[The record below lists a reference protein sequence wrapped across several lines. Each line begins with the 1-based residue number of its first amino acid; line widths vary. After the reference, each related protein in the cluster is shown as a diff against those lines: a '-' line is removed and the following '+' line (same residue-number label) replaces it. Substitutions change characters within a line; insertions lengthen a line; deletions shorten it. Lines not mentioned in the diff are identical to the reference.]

1 MWQHA
6 HQRRQRTLRHA
17 KIVVFANEQGARPSN
32 ARSILRHLPR
42 TRPPVT
48 RTLLHLAA
56 VSALLLALSPAFAAP
71 QSATGADTDAS
82 APVSADAAPTGEAPA
97 AGEEAV
103 ARQLRAKLTTDDDL
117 KEVTASV
124 DDGVAELDGSVLQ
137 PMHKLEATKIATETP
152 GVATVVN
159 NVEVDT
165 SLRSH
170 VHAAYRGTTR
180 KLATLVARAPLL
192 LVAIAIVLVFA
203 WAGRL
208 LSRNLRMLRLR
219 IDNPYMDGLIRRSVR
234 VIVTLL
240 GVLLAL
246 NLLDLSTMVG
256 AVLGSAG
263 VVGLALGFAF
273 KDIAENYIAGVLLS
287 VRKPFSPGEQIRVD
301 AYEGKVVALTSRATI
316 LMTMDGNQLQL
327 PNALVFKSVL
337 LNYSQNP
344 KRRFDFRTTM
354 DPSHSIRQAQ
364 TLALEAYSGI
374 DGVLDDP
381 APSWTVVQ
389 NAPGGI
395 ELQFFGWVDQRSS
408 DLGKVRGEAIRLV
421 KAAFARAGIQAPRSV
436 QHVVLSRETPA
447 QATPEARPEPTQGAS
462 VDTSVNRDIDDQLAE
477 AQRAD
482 AAATG
487 NMLDHDK
494 GKP

>member
-1 MWQHA
+1 M
-6 HQRRQRTLRHA
+6 RRESVPHERAPHP
-17 KIVVFANEQGARPSN
+17 PS
-32 ARSILRHLPR
+32 LPR
-42 TRPPVT
+42 TFPPVT
-48 RTLLHLAA
+48 RFLLQLVALPA
-56 VSALLLALSPAFAAP
+56 CLLLAASLPAFATP
-71 QSATGADTDAS
+71 QSVPDAGAPT
-82 APVSADAAPTGEAPA
+82 SADQADATDAPA
-97 AGEEAV
+97 AGEDTV
-103 ARQLRAKLTTDDDL
+103 ASRQLQAKLTTDDDL
-117 KEVTASV
+117 KDVTANV

-137 PMHKLEATKIATETP
+137 PVHKQEAAEIATQTP

-159 NVEVDT
+159 NVEVDD
-165 SLRSH
+165 SLGAH
-170 VHAAYRGTTR
+170 FHAAYRQMAA
-180 KLATLVARAPLL
+180 KLVAIAARGPLL
-192 LVAIAIVLVFA
+192 LVAILIVIVAA
-203 WAGRL
+203 WGGGV

-219 IDNPYMDGLIRRSVR
+219 TDNPYMDGLLRRTVR
-234 VIVTLL
+234 VVVILV

-246 NLLDLSTMVG
+246 NLLGLSSLVG

-287 VRKPFSPGEQIRVD
+287 VRKPFSPGEQIRID
-301 AYEGKVVALTSRATI
+301 SYEGKVVALTSRATI

-354 DPSHSIRQAQ
+354 DAAHSIRQAQ
-364 TLALEAYSGI
+364 TLALEAYSRI
-374 DGVLDDP
+374 EGVLDDP

-421 KAAFARAGIQAPRSV
+421 KAAFARAGIHAPRAV
-436 QHVVLSRETPA
+436 QHVVLSRETEP
-447 QATPEARPEPTQGAS
+447 QATPAPPLEPAHGAS

-482 AAATG
+482 AAVAG
-487 NMLDHDK
+487 NMLDHE
-494 GKP
+494 KPGQEKDTP

>member
-1 MWQHA
+1 
-6 HQRRQRTLRHA
+6 
-17 KIVVFANEQGARPSN
+17 
-32 ARSILRHLPR
+32 
-42 TRPPVT
+42 VT
-48 RTLLHLAA
+48 RFLLQLVALPA
-56 VSALLLALSPAFAAP
+56 CLLLAASLPA
-71 QSATGADTDAS
+71 SATQQSSAETGTQPSVPAS
-82 APVSADAAPTGEAPA
+82 TGQADAAFAPA
-97 AGEEAV
+97 ASEDAV
-103 ARQLRAKLTTDDDL
+103 ASRQLQAKLTTDDDL
-117 KEVTASV
+117 KGVKANV
-124 DDGVAELDGSVLQ
+124 DEGIAELDGSVLQ
-137 PMHKLEATKIATETP
+137 PVHKQEAGRIAAQTR

-159 NVEVDT
+159 NVEIDD
-165 SLRSH
+165 SLGAH
-170 VHAAYRGTTR
+170 FHAAYRQMAE
-180 KLATLVARAPLL
+180 KLVAIVAFAPLL
-192 LVAIAIVLVFA
+192 LVSILIVLVAA
-203 WAGRL
+203 WVGGV

-219 IDNPYMDGLIRRSVR
+219 IDNPYMDGLIRRTVR
-234 VIVTLL
+234 VVVTLV

-246 NLLDLSTMVG
+246 NLLGLSTMVG

-287 VRKPFSPGEQIRVD
+287 VRKPFSPGEQIRID
-301 AYEGKVVALTSRATI
+301 SYEGKVVALTSRATI

-354 DPSHSIRQAQ
+354 DAAHSIRQAQ
-364 TLALEAYSGI
+364 TLALDAYSGI

-389 NAPGGI
+389 NAPTGI

-421 KAAFARAGIQAPRSV
+421 KAAFARAGIQAPRTV
-436 QHVVLSRETPA
+436 QHVVLSREVEPR
-447 QATPEARPEPTQGAS
+447 ATPTPPPEPAHGAS

-477 AQRAD
+477 AKRAD
-482 AAATG
+482 AAAAG
-487 NMLDHDK
+487 NMLDHDEPRHDK
-494 GKP
+494 DTP

>member
-1 MWQHA
+1 M
-6 HQRRQRTLRHA
+6 
-17 KIVVFANEQGARPSN
+17 
-32 ARSILRHLPR
+32 
-42 TRPPVT
+42 TRL
-48 RTLLHLAA
+48 LLHLLAVAA
-56 VSALLLALSPAFAAP
+56 VLLALSPAAAAP
-71 QSATGADTDAS
+71 QSATEASPPASIPADGADAND
-82 APVSADAAPTGEAPA
+82 APVAGEDAAAS
-97 AGEEAV
+97 
-103 ARQLRAKLTTDDDL
+103 RRLQAKLTTDDDL

-137 PMHKLEATKIATETP
+137 PVHKQQAGRIANETP

-165 SLRSH
+165 TLGAH
-170 VHAAYRGTTR
+170 FHAAYRQMAAR
-180 KLATLVARAPLL
+180 LVAIAARGPLL
-192 LVAIAIVLVFA
+192 LVAILIVIVSV
-203 WAGRL
+203 WAGGM

-219 IDNPYMDGLIRRSVR
+219 TENPYMDGLLRRSVR
-234 VIVTLL
+234 VLVTLV

-246 NLLDLSTMVG
+246 NLLGLSSLVG

-287 VRKPFSPGEQIRVD
+287 VRKPFSPGEQIRID
-301 AYEGKVVALTSRATI
+301 SYEGKVVALTSRATI

-381 APSWTVVQ
+381 SPSWTVVQ

-421 KAAFARAGIQAPRSV
+421 KAAFARAGIQAPRAV
-436 QHVVLSRETPA
+436 QHVVLSREAPA
-447 QATPEARPEPTQGAS
+447 QAAPEARPEPTHGAS

-487 NMLDHDK
+487 NMLDPEKDK
-494 GKP
+494 P

>member
-1 MWQHA
+1 MTRFLLQSVA
-6 HQRRQRTLRHA
+6 
-17 KIVVFANEQGARPSN
+17 
-32 ARSILRHLPR
+32 LP
-42 TRPPVT
+42 
-48 RTLLHLAA
+48 AC
-56 VSALLLALSPAFAAP
+56 LLLAASSPAFAALQSTP
-71 QSATGADTDAS
+71 QAGSQTA
-82 APVSADAAPTGEAPA
+82 APADADAPA
-97 AGEEAV
+97 EPVAGDDA
-103 ARQLRAKLTTDDDL
+103 AASRQLQAKLTTDDDL

-137 PMHKLEATKIATETP
+137 AAHKQEAAKIATETP

-159 NVEVDT
+159 NVEVDD
-165 SLRSH
+165 SLRAH
-170 VHAAYRGTTR
+170 FQAAYQKMTN
-180 KLATLVARAPLL
+180 KLVEIAAHGPLL
-192 LVAIAIVLVFA
+192 LVAILIVLAAA
-203 WAGRL
+203 WAGGV

-219 IDNPYMDGLIRRSVR
+219 TDNPYMDGLIRRTVR
-234 VIVTLL
+234 IVVTII
-240 GVLLAL
+240 GVVLAL
-246 NLLDLSTMVG
+246 NLLGWSSLVG

-301 AYEGKVVALTSRATI
+301 SYEGKVVALTSRATI

-337 LNYSQNP
+337 LNFSQNP
-344 KRRFDFRTTM
+344 KRRFDFKLTM
-354 DPSHSIRQAQ
+354 DPTHSIRQAQ
-364 TLALEAYSGI
+364 TLALAAYSGI
-374 DGVLDDP
+374 EGVLDDP

-389 NAPGGI
+389 NAPTGV

-421 KAAFARAGIQAPRSV
+421 KAAFARAGIQSPRTV
-436 QHVVLSRETPA
+436 YHVMLSRESESQTATAPPVEPA
-447 QATPEARPEPTQGAS
+447 HGAS
-462 VDTSVNRDIDDQLAE
+462 VDTSVNRDIDDQLAD

-482 AAATG
+482 AAAAG

-494 GKP
+494 DSP

>member
-1 MWQHA
+1 
-6 HQRRQRTLRHA
+6 
-17 KIVVFANEQGARPSN
+17 
-32 ARSILRHLPR
+32 
-42 TRPPVT
+42 VT
-48 RTLLHLAA
+48 RFLLQFVALPAC
-56 VSALLLALSPAFAAP
+56 LLLATASPAFAAL
-71 QSATGADTDAS
+71 QSAPETGSQAS
-82 APVSADAAPTGEAPA
+82 ATVDADATAPPA
-97 AGEEAV
+97 AGDDA
-103 ARQLRAKLTTDDDL
+103 AASHQLQAKLDTDVDL
-117 KEVTASV
+117 KNVTASV

-137 PMHKLEATKIATETP
+137 PTHKQEAGEIATQTP

-159 NVEVDT
+159 NVEVDE
-165 SLRSH
+165 SLGAH
-170 VHAAYRGTTR
+170 FHAAYRQMTG
-180 KLATLVARAPLL
+180 KLVEIAARGPLL
-192 LVAIAIVLVFA
+192 LVAILIVLLAA
-203 WAGRL
+203 WAGGV

-219 IDNPYMDGLIRRSVR
+219 TENPYMDGLIRRSVR
-234 VIVTLL
+234 VVVTLV

-246 NLLDLSTMVG
+246 KLLDLSTMVG

-287 VRKPFSPGEQIRVD
+287 VRKPFSPGEQIRID
-301 AYEGKVVALTSRATI
+301 TYEGKVVALTSRATI

-344 KRRFDFRTTM
+344 KRRFDFKVTM
-354 DPSHSIRQAQ
+354 DASHSIRQAQ
-364 TLALEAYSGI
+364 TLALEAYSRI

-408 DLGKVRGEAIRLV
+408 DLGKVRGEAIRLA
-421 KAAFARAGIQAPRSV
+421 KAAFTRAGIQAPRTV
-436 QHVVLSRETPA
+436 YHVVLSRESESQAVAAAPA
-447 QATPEARPEPTQGAS
+447 EPTHGAS
-462 VDTSVNRDIDDQLAE
+462 VDTSVNRDIDDQLAD

-494 GKP
+494 DPP

>member
-1 MWQHA
+1 MT
-6 HQRRQRTLRHA
+6 RL
-17 KIVVFANEQGARPSN
+17 
-32 ARSILRHLPR
+32 LPY
-42 TRPPVT
+42 
-48 RTLLHLAA
+48 LIA
-56 VSALLLALSPAFAAP
+56 VPALLLALSPALAAP
-71 QSATGADTDAS
+71 QSATEADPPAS
-82 APVSADAAPTGEAPA
+82 VSADTADTRDAPA
-97 AGEEAV
+97 AGEDAV
-103 ARQLRAKLTTDDDL
+103 ASRQLQAKLTTDDDL
-117 KEVTASV
+117 RDVTASV

-137 PMHKLEATKIATETP
+137 PVHKQEAGKVATETP

-170 VHAAYRGTTR
+170 FHAAYRETTA
-180 KLATLVARAPLL
+180 KLATVVASAPLL
-192 LVAIAIVLVFA
+192 LAAILIVLAFA
-203 WAGRL
+203 WFGSL

-287 VRKPFSPGEQIRVD
+287 VRKPFSPGEQIRID
-301 AYEGKVVALTSRATI
+301 SYEGKVVALTSRATI

-354 DPSHSIRQAQ
+354 DPAHSIRQAQ
-364 TLALEAYSGI
+364 TLALEAYSHI
-374 DGVLDDP
+374 EGVLDDP

-447 QATPEARPEPTQGAS
+447 QATPATPPEPTHGAS
-462 VDTSVNRDIDDQLAE
+462 VDTSVNRDIDDQLAQ

-487 NMLDHDK
+487 NMLDPEKDK
-494 GKP
+494 P

>member
-1 MWQHA
+1 
-6 HQRRQRTLRHA
+6 
-17 KIVVFANEQGARPSN
+17 
-32 ARSILRHLPR
+32 
-42 TRPPVT
+42 
-48 RTLLHLAA
+48 
-56 VSALLLALSPAFAAP
+56 
-71 QSATGADTDAS
+71 
-82 APVSADAAPTGEAPA
+82 
-97 AGEEAV
+97 
-103 ARQLRAKLTTDDDL
+103 
-117 KEVTASV
+117 
-124 DDGVAELDGSVLQ
+124 
-137 PMHKLEATKIATETP
+137 
-152 GVATVVN
+152 
-159 NVEVDT
+159 
-165 SLRSH
+165 
-170 VHAAYRGTTR
+170 
-180 KLATLVARAPLL
+180 
-192 LVAIAIVLVFA
+192 
-203 WAGRL
+203 
-208 LSRNLRMLRLR
+208 
-219 IDNPYMDGLIRRSVR
+219 
-234 VIVTLL
+234 
-240 GVLLAL
+240 
-246 NLLDLSTMVG
+246 
-256 AVLGSAG
+256 
-263 VVGLALGFAF
+263 
-273 KDIAENYIAGVLLS
+273 
-287 VRKPFSPGEQIRVD
+287 
-301 AYEGKVVALTSRATI
+301 
-316 LMTMDGNQLQL
+316 
-327 PNALVFKSVL
+327 VL

-354 DPSHSIRQAQ
+354 DPSHSIRQAK